1 MNMQRNYWN
10 EYYEAIK
17 RIEAGEGREN
27 RELYR
32 QADKLHK
39 LAQAKSQITRSCMG
53 MLAECTM

>member
-39 LAQAKSQITRSCMG
+39 LAKAKSQRTRSCMG
-53 MLAECTM
+53 RLAACTM